1 MAFGFVGGNRSGLWH
16 VSPWQQHGGEWVA
29 HRLCVIL
36 DRVNARL
43 SAQQSARLDVDQ
55 LHCAHQSRHGHR
67 RRGRRCIAVIIDARG
82 LLEGVRVD
90 NGYGDDE
97 ELCCGAV
104 CGGGGEGDSGAFV
117 VEVVTPH

>member
-1 MAFGFVGGNRSGLWH
+1 MSHLGSSTGVNGLHTACVLSWIGLTH
-16 VSPWQQHGGEWVA
+16 VLVPSSRP
-29 HRLCVIL
+29 
-36 DRVNARL
+36 
-43 SAQQSARLDVDQ
+43 ARLDVDQ